1 MRRARRTDSSFGIVS
16 SSPFRSRGGYWMRR
30 EESPSAAAS
39 EAFVLSIVRKNTPLR
54 KSMPRRKDLNWSRI
68 IESAFTIVRPSGD
81 RWSCS
86 GFVGPTT
93 RTLRPWYPSV
103 RLRVVISWRAR
114 YPRRPACESRPP
126 FFMFAAF
133 SSSFITT
140 PGITSKIQ
148 LMLSLYGRTWIRE
161 NSSSR
166 CSPRIEA
173 YRMFVSTPRIRSSY
187 SASRRAVAVRP
198 IGSTKPAQ
206 RRAEFSQSRY
216 SGESSST
223 LIRNVVGVPR
233 ISTSGNSSFDPPVP
247 REATVIRSMRPLIAP
262 RASCIAGNSA
272 ICPFSRSSRK
282 LTSCLREEPVHH
294 PFRVEGADVLV
305 RLSEVHEDDRLADR
319 LGHGQRRAS
328 LRVRV
333 DFRQDDSVDADRLV
347 ELFRLLDRVVP
358 REGVSDVEGQARL
371 RDALD
376 LLHLV
381 HQVLVRLHP
390 ARGVD
395 QDDIPSAGPG
405 VLDRIERDR
414 GRVRARLVLDEFEAD
429 RLGVFLELLDGPRPE
444 RVRGGNDARVAL
456 LLDMVRE
463 LRDRRRLARA
473 VHPDEHDDEGLGRLF
488 EESEEVHGRDGQGLG
503 DRIPQRGLDA
513 LLQADIAGDPL
524 ALQIVRESV
533 HDFLRDREG
542 DVGFEEGDL
551 KVVQDLLELILLDL
565 LARVADRR
573 GGHVG
578 LRLLLPAGEPF
589 AEGLEHLVPLAG
601 GTLRLE
607 PIVQVLHGR
616 SLGLGA
622 ALQLP
627 EPLADRVR
635 GVRDRLDPRVQALDL
650 LPDVV
655 VHEQVGPNGD
665 ERLVHVLR
673 FRDEERVRPDRHED
687 LRPLARL
694 PISGE
699 GLPGPHVLLEGN
711 AEDILLLRKGFDLL
725 AVLVQDRHAPPQVRL
740 AEAHAPASIVYFTA

>member
-1 MRRARRTDSSFGIVS
+1 
-16 SSPFRSRGGYWMRR
+16 MRR

-216 SGESSST
+216 SGEPSST
-223 LIRNVVGVPR
+223 LVRNVVGVPR

-305 RLSEVHEDDRLADR
+305 RLSEVHEHNRLADR

-358 REGVSDVEGQARL
+358 REGVSDVEGQVRL

-395 QDDIPSAGPG
+395 QDDIPSPRAG
-405 VLDRIERDR
+405 VLDRVERDGGGIR
-414 GRVRARLVLDEFEAD
+414 PRLVLDQLEAD
-429 RLGVFLELLDGPRPE
+429 RLRVFLELLDGPCPE
-444 RVRGGNDARVAL
+444 GVRGGHDAGVTF
-456 LLDMVRE
+456 LLDVVGQF
-463 LRDRRRLARA
+463 RDRRRLARA
-473 VHPDEHDDEGLGRLF
+473 VDPDEHDDEGPGGLL
-488 EESEEVHGRDGQGLG
+488 EECKEIQRRHGQGLG
-503 DRIPQRGLDA
+503 DRVPKRRLHA
-513 LLQADIAGDPL
+513 LHQPDVAGDPL
-524 ALQIVRESV
+524 ALQVVREAV
-533 HDFLRDREG
+533 HDLLRHGEG
-542 DVGFEEGDL
+542 DVRFEQGDL
-551 KVVQDLLELILLDL
+551 EVVQDLLELVLLDL
-565 LARVADRR
+565 LARVSDRP

-578 LRLLLPAGEPF
+578 LRLLLPTGEPL
-589 AEGLEHLVPLAG
+589 AQGLEHLVPLARSA
-601 GTLRLE
+601 LRLE

-622 ALQLP
+622 AL
-627 EPLADRVR
+627 
-635 GVRDRLDPRVQALDL
+635 
-650 LPDVV
+650 
-655 VHEQVGPNGD
+655 
-665 ERLVHVLR
+665 
-673 FRDEERVRPDRHED
+673 
-687 LRPLARL
+687 
-694 PISGE
+694 
-699 GLPGPHVLLEGN
+699 
-711 AEDILLLRKGFDLL
+711 
-725 AVLVQDRHAPPQVRL
+725 
-740 AEAHAPASIVYFTA
+740 